1 MSISEQTLAESRELA
16 GRYPKARSGIVPMLH
31 LMQAEVGMVNSDV
44 IEACAEIL
52 DISTAEVSAVATFYT
67 MYRMRSEGG
76 EHHIGVC
83 VNTGC
88 GLLGGDALYE
98 ALAVKL
104 GVGHNETTPDGKFTL
119 ERIECQAA
127 CTHAPV
133 LTVDWEFFDR
143 STIAEAIDVIDRLTA
158 GEEVM
163 PTRGPAVRGWRAAE
177 RTVAGLDD
185 GLADEGGGVD
195 ELMLA
200 GLKVAKAAEA
210 GADGTVKK

>member
-31 LMQAEVGMVNSDV
+31 LMQAEVGMVNSEV

-98 ALAVKL
+98 AL
-104 GVGHNETTPDGKFTL
+104 
-119 ERIECQAA
+119 
-127 CTHAPV
+127 
-133 LTVDWEFFDR
+133 FFCK
-143 STIAEAIDVIDRLTA
+143 TA
-158 GEEVM
+158 Q
-163 PTRGPAVRGWRAAE
+163 
-177 RTVAGLDD
+177 
-185 GLADEGGGVD
+185 
-195 ELMLA
+195 
-200 GLKVAKAAEA
+200 
-210 GADGTVKK
+210 